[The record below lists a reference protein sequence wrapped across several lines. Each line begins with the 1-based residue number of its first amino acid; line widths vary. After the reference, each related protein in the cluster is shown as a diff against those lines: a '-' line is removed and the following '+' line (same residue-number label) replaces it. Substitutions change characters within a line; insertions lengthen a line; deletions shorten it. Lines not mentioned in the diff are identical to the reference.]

1 MRCRWAT
8 ATLLGASLLLVP
20 SSLVRPD
27 ALVITMAMKASTI
40 AQVSIE
46 EDSILVEMEIGAN
59 DLQGFANLF
68 PDELYERLGNQPE
81 PFAERYRRFFFEDF
95 TLRPDG
101 GLPLI
106 GRVVGFEARRRVIRD
121 QITGEPLPVVDDE
134 AEPVIFITIVYPL
147 AGHPESL
154 TLKPP
159 SNAGGSPTAN
169 IGFVAFHRSLPVNDF
184 RYLSQ
189 AERLRLDWDDPW
201 YSQFENR
208 NLRRQFYA
216 PISAFL
222 YVEPYEVRKEIVARP
237 KDLQQWVD
245 LGLDGKDII
254 TVDDQEEIKRKVADF
269 LAAKNPLTIDG
280 RPVEGTLDRIHF
292 IYRNLRTSGII
303 DPARDLEAVSATLGI
318 IFSYPVEGL
327 PDEVSMEWELFTPR
341 MDRVPS
347 SATDEAG
354 GLPYILSPDDN
365 VLTWRNFL
373 QNPTIPGR
381 LVEVETPASSGS
393 RLLMLVAIVGIVGFW
408 LLLVR
413 YRKALIRGE
422 QPTRLVAIG
431 GASLAAIAG
440 VGLVLAVGSKSIR
453 ADDSARISEAL
464 LQNIYKSFDFR
475 DEEQIYD
482 MLSRTA
488 AGDLLTDIYL
498 ETRRSLE
505 LENQGGA
512 RVKVKEVEVLSSDP
526 SPLDDGAG
534 FTTLLTWNVS
544 GSVGHWGHIH
554 TRRNQYEARL
564 TVREIEGAWKVT
576 GVQLL
581 QETRL

>member
-1 MRCRWAT
+1 VLLG
-8 ATLLGASLLLVP
+8 ATLLFVP
-20 SSLVRPD
+20 SSVLRPD
-27 ALVITMAMKASTI
+27 ALVITMAMRASTI
-40 AQVSIE
+40 AQVFIE
-46 EDSILVEMEIGAN
+46 EDSILIELEVGAN
-59 DLQGFANLF
+59 DLQGFANLY
-68 PDELYERLGNQPE
+68 PDEIYERLGNEPE
-81 PFAERYRRFFFEDF
+81 PLTERYPRFFREDF
-95 TLRPDG
+95 TLSADDG
-101 GLPLI
+101 PPI
-106 GRVVGFEARRRVIRD
+106 MGRVVGFEARRRVIRD
-121 QITGEPLPVVDDE
+121 AITGEPLPVVDEE
-134 AEPVIFITIVYPL
+134 AEAVIVIGLVYPL
-147 AGHPESL
+147 AGRPETL
-154 TLKPP
+154 TLSPP
-159 SNAGGSPTAN
+159 RSPTGATIVN

-189 AERLRLDWDDPW
+189 AERLRLDWEDPW

-222 YVEPYEVRKEIVARP
+222 YVEPYEVRKEIVLRP
-237 KDLQQWVD
+237 KDLEQWVD
-245 LGLDGKDII
+245 LGLEGREII
-254 TVDDQEEIKRKVADF
+254 TVDEQQEVKRKVTEF

-280 RPVEGTLDRIHF
+280 RRVDGALDRIHF
-292 IYRNLRTSGII
+292 IYRNLRTSGVI
-303 DPARDLEAVSATLGI
+303 DPPRDLETISATLGV

-327 PDEVSMEWELFTPR
+327 PEEVSMEWELFTPR

-354 GLPYILSPDDN
+354 GLPYILAPDDN
-365 VLTWRNFL
+365 VLTWHNFL
-373 QNPTIPGR
+373 KNPTIPGR
-381 LVEVETPASSGS
+381 LVEVETPASGGS
-393 RLLMLVAIVGIVGFW
+393 RLLMLAAIVGIVGFW
-408 LLLVR
+408 LLLLK
-413 YRKALIRGE
+413 YRKSLIRGE
-422 QPTRLVAIG
+422 QPTRLALIG
-431 GASLAAIAG
+431 GAAMALVAVVALALAA
-440 VGLVLAVGSKSIR
+440 GSKSIR

-488 AGDLLTDIYL
+488 AGSLLTDIYL

-512 RVKVKEVEVLSSDP
+512 RVKVKEVEVVSSDP
-526 SPLDDGAG
+526 SPLDEGVG

-544 GSVGHWGHIH
+544 GSVGHWGHLH

-564 TVREIEGAWKVT
+564 TVQEIDGAWRIT